1 MEDTIYTQHGIFVY
15 RLLEKPIKH
24 IYLRLQPD
32 GIFDV
37 SVPHHTSV
45 KKREE
50 VLRQKSAWMAR
61 TLAQQRAAQ
70 AQHTPFTHQSGQTL
84 YLQGKAYRFFRLQGE
99 PARIWIQ
106 GDGLYLRQ
114 MDDSDERARR
124 FLNQWEKQQAQQLY
138 TRIHAALWPYFA
150 ARKVMQPRIQWRVMR
165 SRWGSCSK
173 QKGRIS
179 LNVRLLRVPPAC
191 FAYVVAHE
199 YCHLLQPNHGPAF
212 YQELAGC
219 QPLYRQTEKKLKEW
233 SFVLDIS

>member
-124 FLNQWEKQQAQQLY
+124 FLNQ
-138 TRIHAALWPYFA
+138 
-150 ARKVMQPRIQWRVMR
+150 
-165 SRWGSCSK
+165 
-173 QKGRIS
+173 
-179 LNVRLLRVPPAC
+179 
-191 FAYVVAHE
+191 
-199 YCHLLQPNHGPAF
+199 
-212 YQELAGC
+212 
-219 QPLYRQTEKKLKEW
+219 
-233 SFVLDIS
+233 